1 MTYLFKL
8 AQRTARL
15 RAFPLLALA
24 ATLSACDT
32 DRLTNSSEDA
42 APPAAEPF
50 TPPTALYAESFRG
63 GIPFGPWNMP
73 TSAFGAVYN
82 GSQRN
87 IAPNEL
93 LEGLAA
99 IKSRGG
105 RVFLTFSG
113 YEGHYLDQNH
123 HFSLSLWKQRMDRF
137 RGINFNSYIED
148 GTIIG
153 VALIDEPNDPVN
165 WGGVPVPGSM
175 VETMAQYSKSI
186 WPTLPTVVRAEPAYL
201 ERTGGP
207 YRYLDAAWAQYV
219 TRKGTADDY
228 IKRNVADAQRIG
240 LALVTGL
247 NIINGGPNATQ
258 MSASLV
264 QSAGSTILAQS
275 YPCAFVSWEWR
286 DAYMSRSDI
295 KSAMAVLSNKA
306 EAHTPRSCRRTGSE
320 TPPPSL
326 PNVNGITLAARK
338 VLQSGELVVSLT
350 WSGAA
355 GSNVRLFVNGV
366 YRRNT
371 VNDGKGFVY
380 PQRTGTFSYKI
391 CEVGS
396 TRCSNTASVVI

>member
-8 AQRTARL
+8 AQRNARL
-15 RAFPLLALA
+15 RALPLIALA
-24 ATLSACDT
+24 AALAACDT
-32 DRLTNSSEDA
+32 DRLTNSSEDLTT
-42 APPAAEPF
+42 PAAEPI

-73 TSAFGAVYN
+73 TDAFGAVYN

-93 LEGLAA
+93 LDELAR

-105 RVFLTFSG
+105 RIFLTLTG
-113 YEGHYLDQNH
+113 YEGHYLDRDG
-123 HFSLSLWKQRMDRF
+123 HFSLSLWKDRLDRY

-153 VALIDEPNDPVN
+153 VALIDEPNDATN
-165 WGGVPVPGSM
+165 WGGEPVPGSV
-175 VETMAQYSKSI
+175 VEIMAQYSKSI
-186 WPTLPTVVRAEPAYL
+186 WPTLPTVVRAEPAYM

-207 YRYLDAAWAQYV
+207 YRYLDATWAQYV
-219 TRKGTADDY
+219 TRKGTASDY
-228 IKRNVADAQRIG
+228 ITRNVADAQRIG

-247 NIINGGPNATQ
+247 NLINGGPDASQ

-295 KSAMAVLSNKA
+295 KSAMAVLSDKA
-306 EAHTPRSCRRTGSE
+306 EAHAARSCRRPGTG
-320 TPPPSL
+320 TSL
-326 PNVNGITLAARK
+326 PSVNGITLKAAK
-338 VLQSGELVVSLT
+338 VLQSGQQVVSLT
-350 WSGAA
+350 WAGAT
-355 GSNVRLFVNGV
+355 GSSVRLFVNGV

-371 VNDGKGFVY
+371 TNDGKGYVY
-380 PQRTGTFSYKI
+380 PQRSGTFSYKI
-391 CEVGS
+391 CEVS
-396 TRCSNTASVVI
+396 TTRCSNSASVVIQ